1 MNLQFFTWLEVQ
13 SLCLSTSVGGQN
25 GGEATDFVLHPL
37 IHTLLEFT
45 LAQMFIVVKAGGVEA
60 GTMIQKSITRKM
72 VAKWWQKISS
82 LEGRCGKENPHR
94 PSVDKSRWGPCKG
107 NIGTS
112 EPPHSRHGLTHAN
125 PMPKKSPY

>member
-94 PSVDKSRWGPCKG
+94 PSVDKSRWGSSHFQG
-107 NIGTS
+107 
-112 EPPHSRHGLTHAN
+112 EPFAHPT
-125 PMPKKSPY
+125 Y

>member
-60 GTMIQKSITRKM
+60 GTIALMDGDVKRFIRRLLR
-72 VAKWWQKISS
+72 S
-82 LEGRCGKENPHR
+82 L
-94 PSVDKSRWGPCKG
+94 
-107 NIGTS
+107 
-112 EPPHSRHGLTHAN
+112 AN
-125 PMPKKSPY
+125 